1 MEGRAMSSVLVKCLS
16 EKFCLSLS
24 LLHALSCHFC
34 LCPGASAPHKKTQL
48 PLCSVFPFQGAQ
60 TTEFTQ
66 DAFMFVQKSSGPF
79 FLFYGGQGGGRQVCS
94 CLSPDRFFLPLL
106 HLQHLPTAGLEQAG
120 AQCSH
125 VEREREGNLV
135 QNPPVYECV

>member
-1 MEGRAMSSVLVKCLS
+1 MLLSVISASVPEHLLLTRKLSSLCALCFLSRVLKQLNLP
-16 EKFCLSLS
+16 KM
-24 LLHALSCHFC
+24 LSCLFRNRVG
-34 LCPGASAPHKKTQL
+34 L
-48 PLCSVFPFQGAQ
+48 FFY
-60 TTEFTQ
+60 
-66 DAFMFVQKSSGPF
+66 FM
-79 FLFYGGQGGGRQVCS
+79 GGRVGADKFAAVS
-94 CLSPDRFFLPLL
+94 APDRFFLPLL